1 MSAAQAELTAVQS
14 VMVTVGTTAI
24 TVLGQAKQSAAF
36 IAVVGNSISNVTTI
50 VCNVTAIDTADSGA
64 ISPVNSR
71 VESAVDA
78 LDSSG
83 SNLLA
88 IARNVAAI
96 GNQAATEA
104 YIVDDLKSSINVLKI
119 TIIQLIM
126 TFEVAADWC
135 WCTTQLDYY
144 SENQVQRV
152 GMQSDIIVVVRRR
165 SS

>member
-1 MSAAQAELTAVQS
+1 M
-14 VMVTVGTTAI
+14 
-24 TVLGQAKQSAAF
+24 
-36 IAVVGNSISNVTTI
+36 
-50 VCNVTAIDTADSGA
+50 CNVTAIDTTDSGA

-88 IARNVAAI
+88 IASNGAAI
-96 GNQAATEA
+96 GNQAATAA
-104 YIVDDLKSSINVLKI
+104 YTVDDLKSSINVLKI

-126 TFEVAADWC
+126 TFEVAADDWC
-135 WCTTQLDYY
+135 WCTTQLEYY

-152 GMQSDIIVVVRRR
+152 GMQSDIIVVVRIR

>member
-1 MSAAQAELTAVQS
+1 
-14 VMVTVGTTAI
+14 
-24 TVLGQAKQSAAF
+24 
-36 IAVVGNSISNVTTI
+36 

-96 GNQAATEA
+96 GNQAATAA
-104 YIVDDLKSSINVLKI
+104 YKVNDLKSSIDVLEI